1 MDEFWLSYYPSIFT
15 LALNSVIMASN
26 LVYPVKS
33 RWINCFLIFILSF
46 GIAWSLRGLYVCYCF
61 RKERAEYR
69 SSMEKFMMSLKPEI
83 ERIMNEE
90 MNVTSRDEQ
99 ESVIIA
105 QNRISTLI
113 QSELDRRK
121 IGLTV
126 SNSDK
131 P

>member
-1 MDEFWLSYYPSIFT
+1 
-15 LALNSVIMASN
+15 
-26 LVYPVKS
+26 
-33 RWINCFLIFILSF
+33 
-46 GIAWSLRGLYVCYCF
+46 
-61 RKERAEYR
+61 
-69 SSMEKFMMSLKPEI
+69 MMSLKPEI